1 MAAINWTPYLTDAP
15 TIRECGASVSVSTL
29 TADMIAWGPT
39 VACRRALAVLG
50 FSAGPRVG
58 NAQKYSNDNG
68 RFATLGYSD
77 DGRSSI
83 TFWFYCAPAA

>member
-1 MAAINWTPYLTDAP
+1 MAVINWTPYEAAAP

-29 TADMIAWGPT
+29 TADMIAWGST

-50 FSAGPRVG
+50 WSAEPRQD
-58 NAQKYSNDNG
+58 NTQRYSNDAG
-68 RFATLGYSD
+68 RFATLGYGP

-83 TFWFYCAPAA
+83 TFWFYCAA

>member
-1 MAAINWTPYLTDAP
+1 MAAIDWTPYLNDAP

-29 TADMIAWGPT
+29 TADMIVWGST

-50 FSAGPRVG
+50 WSAEPRTG
-58 NAQKYSNDNG
+58 NAQKYSNDKG
-68 RFATLGYSD
+68 RFATLGYGA

-83 TFWFYCAPAA
+83 TFWFYCAA